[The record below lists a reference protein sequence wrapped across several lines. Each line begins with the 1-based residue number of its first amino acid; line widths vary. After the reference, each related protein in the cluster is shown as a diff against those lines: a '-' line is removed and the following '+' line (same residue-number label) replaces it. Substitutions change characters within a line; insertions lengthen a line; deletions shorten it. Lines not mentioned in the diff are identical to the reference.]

1 MSAVIVIL
9 LTVTTFMIV
18 VPWGGCLVRRL
29 RAWHIGKNIRDD
41 EPGSHEVKQGT
52 PTMGGI
58 LFLLPLV
65 AWLLVLLIGGNTS
78 VWPVLLAT
86 IGFGCLGAYDDISG
100 LRDETGVGWKA
111 RTKFPCQLM
120 VGLLVAVGAYWSLG
134 RGSVYIPGTSLRWE
148 LGFWYLPLATVVV
161 AGWANAVNLS
171 DGLDGLA
178 GGMMVVALAAYG
190 IITYS
195 MGLAVEASICSVLG
209 GALLAFLWYNG
220 YPAQVFMGDVGS
232 LALGAALAAI
242 ALMSEQW
249 LLLPL
254 VGIVFVVETL
264 SVILQVAYF
273 KYTRRKYGTGR
284 RIFRMSPL
292 HYHFELGGW
301 SEVQVTQ
308 RFVSVAVMVA
318 LCGTALAL
326 GFPR

>member
-1 MSAVIVIL
+1 VSAVLVIL
-9 LTVTTFMIV
+9 LPVITFMIV
-18 VPWGGCLVRRL
+18 VPWGGFLIRRL
-29 RAWHIGKNIRDD
+29 RAWHVGKIVRSD

-65 AWLLVLLIGGNTS
+65 AWLLVLVIMGETN
-78 VWPVLLAT
+78 VWPVLLAVV
-86 IGFGCLGAYDDISG
+86 GFGCIGAYDDISG

-111 RTKFPCQLM
+111 RTKFPCQLV
-120 VGLLVAVGAYWSLG
+120 VGLLVALGAYWSLG
-134 RGSVYIPGTSLRWE
+134 EGGVYIPGTSLRWE
-148 LGFWYLPLATVVV
+148 LGLWYLPVATVVV
-161 AGWANAVNLS
+161 AGSANAVNLS

-178 GGMMVVALAAYG
+178 GGMMVASLAAYG
-190 IITYS
+190 FITYS

-220 YPAQVFMGDVGS
+220 NPAQVFMGDVGS

-264 SVILQVAYF
+264 SVVLQVAYF
-273 KYTRRKYGTGR
+273 KYSRRKYGTGR

-308 RFVSVAVMVA
+308 RFVSVAVMAA
-318 LCGTALAL
+318 LGGTALTIVSL
-326 GFPR
+326 R